1 MSGDLTRLCLFMN
14 DLWGGGVE
22 QSFCQAV
29 SAVLP
34 VKIIFSFTDFD
45 KRDKDVHPEFEQA

>member
-1 MSGDLTRLCLFMN
+1 MN
-14 DLWGGGVE
+14 DRGGGGVE